1 MIQTVLLFCWPR
13 SGVFGELA
21 FFGDF
26 LHFSRVFIRNQD
38 VFFEMGTL
46 IDDKISHNNSI
57 ICPNDTKSLNCYD
70 IDNFDTDT
78 TDRFIYLGK
87 LFLPVI
93 VAFMFVILMFI
104 LTYIFI
110 RYCKKGRNFS
120 QSEDI
125 FNINIPLRNI
135 PLNPEEFF
143 ELKIEQ
149 TDPPSYDEI
158 FDKNSNPPPS
168 YSEAVFVNS

>member
-1 MIQTVLLFCWPR
+1 MGILF
-13 SGVFGELA
+13 
-21 FFGDF
+21 
-26 LHFSRVFIRNQD
+26 
-38 VFFEMGTL
+38 
-46 IDDKISHNNSI
+46 DDKISHNDSI
-57 ICPNDTKSLNCYD
+57 ICPNGTISLNCYD

-78 TDRFIYLGK
+78 NDRFIYLGK

-110 RYCKKGRNFS
+110 KYCKKGQNFS

-135 PLNPEEFF
+135 PLNSEVM
-143 ELKIEQ
+143 KIEQ

-168 YSEAVFVNS
+168 YSEAVVIS